1 MHGESLVPR
10 EQELLIEQ
18 CYIELK
24 KFIDTLPEFYK
35 ILVTS
40 DSERFLTKAST
51 LPRTYIIPGKV
62 IHIRYK
68 TTDTSAYMKTFLD
81 MFLLSG
87 AESLVLFK
95 TGKMYNSGF
104 PRLASQIGNKPF
116 KIHEF

>member
-1 MHGESLVPR
+1 MAASFRFLELLGDFKDSEGMDEMLPPR
-10 EQELLIEQ
+10 EQKLLIEQ

-40 DSERFLTKAST
+40 DSER
-51 LPRTYIIPGKV
+51 
-62 IHIRYK
+62 
-68 TTDTSAYMKTFLD
+68 FLD

-104 PRLASQIGNKPF
+104 PRLASQIGNKHF

>member
-1 MHGESLVPR
+1 MDEILPPR
-10 EQELLIEQ
+10 EQKLLIEQ

-40 DSERFLTKAST
+40 DSERFLAKAST

-68 TTDTSAYMKTFLD
+68 TTDTTAYMKTFLD

>member
-1 MHGESLVPR
+1 MLYR
-10 EQELLIEQ
+10 I
-18 CYIELK
+18 K
-24 KFIDTLPEFYK
+24 KIHRYFTR
-35 ILVTS
+35 ILQNIVTS
-40 DSERFLTKAST
+40 DSERFLAKAST

-87 AESLVLFK
+87 AESLVFFK

>member
-1 MHGESLVPR
+1 MLYR
-10 EQELLIEQ
+10 I
-18 CYIELK
+18 K
-24 KFIDTLPEFYK
+24 KIHRYLPEFYK

-40 DSERFLTKAST
+40 DSERFLAKAST

-104 PRLASQIGNKPF
+104 PRLASQIGNKHF